1 MTLSIRGVLFGDVAL
16 CPAGVQ
22 AEMLFCVG
30 LKGAAGQRKS
40 FVKNPWGE

>member
-1 MTLSIRGVLFGDVAL
+1 MTLSIRGVLFGGVAL

-30 LKGAAGQRKS
+30 LKGAAGSTPKFREKS
-40 FVKNPWGE
+40 LG